1 MLLSCVQLHV
11 PVWFFL
17 LLLMGTKAGHFPSQE
32 REREREREEEEE
44 EEEGWRERFYVGLFV
59 NEREA

>member
-1 MLLSCVQLHV
+1 MYLCD
-11 PVWFFL
+11 FFYF
-17 LLLMGTKAGHFPSQE
+17 LLMGTKAGHFPSQ
-32 REREREREEEEE
+32 EREREREEEEE

>member
-1 MLLSCVQLHV
+1 
-11 PVWFFL
+11 
-17 LLLMGTKAGHFPSQE
+17 MGTKAGHFPSQERE

>member
-1 MLLSCVQLHV
+1 
-11 PVWFFL
+11 
-17 LLLMGTKAGHFPSQE
+17 MGTKAGHFPSQE
-32 REREREREEEEE
+32 REREREKEREEEE

>member
-1 MLLSCVQLHV
+1 MYLCD
-11 PVWFFL
+11 FFIIINGYKSRTL
-17 LLLMGTKAGHFPSQE
+17 PITRE
-32 REREREREEEEE
+32 REREREREEEEEE